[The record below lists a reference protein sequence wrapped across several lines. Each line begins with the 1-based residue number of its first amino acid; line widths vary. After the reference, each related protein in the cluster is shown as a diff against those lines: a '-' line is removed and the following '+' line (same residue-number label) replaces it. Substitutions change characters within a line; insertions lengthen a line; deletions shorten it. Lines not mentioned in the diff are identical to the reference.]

1 MGIKEIVD
9 HLPPRED
16 LLRLARY
23 LASPRRPA
31 RAQLLMFGVAG
42 VLIGAGIALMFA
54 PERGSELRSR
64 VSDRLDGYWR
74 SANEYAG
81 NGHDKAAGA

>member
-1 MGIKEIVD
+1 MGFKEFVD
-9 HLPPRED
+9 HMPPRDD
-16 LLRLARY
+16 LMRLARY

-54 PERGSELRSR
+54 PERGSELRGR
-64 VSDRLDGYWR
+64 VSDRLEGYWR
-74 SANEYAG
+74 ANSHAP